1 MRKKQRKDYSV
12 YLRKSGVKAKDGKL
26 AYISQ
31 ENHSRISM
39 IVNVLGEGRLTI
51 ADYLE
56 NVLAE
61 HFRLQREEI
70 NRMLDEAP
78 RMRL

>member
-12 YLRKSGVKAKDGKL
+12 YLRKSGIKAKDGKL

-31 ENHSRISM
+31 ENHNHISM

-61 HFRLQREEI
+61 HFRIQREEI
-70 NRMLDEAP
+70 NRMLDAAP
-78 RMRL
+78 KIRL

>member
-1 MRKKQRKDYSV
+1 MRKKQRKDYSA
-12 YLRKSGVKAKDGKL
+12 YLRKSGIKANDGTQ
-26 AYISQ
+26 AYICR
-31 ENHSRISM
+31 ENHNRISM

-70 NRMLDEAP
+70 NRMLDETP

>member
-26 AYISQ
+26 AYISR